1 MTPFLNKFIFINEL
15 VYIFDQ
21 FSRII
26 RCHHFSVYK
35 SIHGLHAL
43 SAVTQAAVFDDVQ
56 IRIFLQYFFCFL
68 RTLGKIAD
76 AKLNDWKHFI
86 SPHIAFLSYPIYVS
100 IVKVLG

>member
-1 MTPFLNKFIFINEL
+1 MTPFLNEFIFINEL

-35 SIHGLHAL
+35 SIHRLHAL
-43 SAVTQAAVFDDVQ
+43 SAVTQATVFNDIQ
-56 IRIFLQYFFCFL
+56 IRIFLQYFLCLL

-86 SPHIAFLSYPIYVS
+86 SPHIAFLSYPKCVS
-100 IVKVLG
+100 LVKV